1 MAAHDL
7 SISDE
12 MSNLQGLFEKHSLLI
27 DFIFTCATLALY
39 KLTIIS
45 TPGLI
50 TGHEKLA
57 SLIPAVPLSSQTE
70 LLCCAK
76 RES

>member
-27 DFIFTCATLALY
+27 DFIFYLRY
-39 KLTIIS
+39 IS
-45 TPGLI
+45 FI
-50 TGHEKLA
+50 
-57 SLIPAVPLSSQTE
+57 
-70 LLCCAK
+70 
-76 RES
+76 